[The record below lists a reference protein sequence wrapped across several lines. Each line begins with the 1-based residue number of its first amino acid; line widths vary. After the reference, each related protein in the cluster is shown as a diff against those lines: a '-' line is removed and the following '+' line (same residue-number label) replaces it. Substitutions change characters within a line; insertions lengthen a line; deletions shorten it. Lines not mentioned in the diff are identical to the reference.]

1 MAIKINNW
9 LLICYMIFLF
19 VSLDAQR
26 NHWENKPVKKIMG
39 RACEALP
46 IIKEEKK

>member
-1 MAIKINNW
+1 MPN
-9 LLICYMIFLF
+9 
-19 VSLDAQR
+19 R
-26 NHWENKPVKKIMG
+26 RWENKPVKKIMG